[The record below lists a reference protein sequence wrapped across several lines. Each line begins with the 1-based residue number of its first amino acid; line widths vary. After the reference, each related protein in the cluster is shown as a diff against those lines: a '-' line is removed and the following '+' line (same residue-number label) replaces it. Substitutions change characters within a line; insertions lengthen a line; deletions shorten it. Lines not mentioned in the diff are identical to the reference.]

1 MWLQLL
7 FVLLAIIVGAR
18 VGGIGLGVFGGL
30 GLAVLTFIFGLE
42 PTTPPIDVMLM
53 IVAVIAAA
61 GCMQAAGGLDLMVKW
76 AEKILRR
83 HPQRITLLSPLVTY
97 LFTFFAGTGHVAY
110 SVLQSLPKWLVKQGF
125 VRNARWG
132 SPSLLPSRLLLPV
145 LFLRLRW
152 PC

>member
-61 GCMQAAGGLDLMVKW
+61 GCMQAA
-76 AEKILRR
+76 
-83 HPQRITLLSPLVTY
+83 
-97 LFTFFAGTGHVAY
+97 
-110 SVLQSLPKWLVKQGF
+110 
-125 VRNARWG
+125 RWG
-132 SPSLLPSRLLLPV
+132 LPSLLPSRLLLPA
-145 LFLRLRW
+145 LFLQLRW

>member
-83 HPQRITLLSPLVTY
+83 HPQRITLLSHAGDLSLY
-97 LFTFFAGTGHVAY
+97 L
-110 SVLQSLPKWLVKQGF
+110 LC
-125 VRNARWG
+125 RNGACGLFRTSGYCRSG
-132 SPSLLPSRLLLPV
+132 S
-145 LFLRLRW
+145 
-152 PC
+152 